1 MVHPKQVSSL
11 SKCIDFSGFVAWL
24 MSLLLS
30 GQRERVGLSRFKW
43 RGDTN
48 KSTVFHLGCIW
59 LFHRYSEAMFSF
71 IFLYCLKT

>member
-11 SKCIDFSGFVAWL
+11 SKCIDFSGFVVWL

-30 GQRERVGLSRFKW
+30 GQRERVGLCRFKW

-48 KSTVFHLGCIW
+48 NPLTSQ
-59 LFHRYSEAMFSF
+59 
-71 IFLYCLKT
+71 LYLI